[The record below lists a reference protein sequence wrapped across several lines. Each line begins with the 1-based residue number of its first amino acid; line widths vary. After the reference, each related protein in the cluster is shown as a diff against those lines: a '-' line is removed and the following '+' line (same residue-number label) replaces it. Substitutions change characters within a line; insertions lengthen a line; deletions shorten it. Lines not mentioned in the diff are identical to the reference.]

1 MLKEQIKLIFLARLA
16 GTPVFDPNG
25 DRVGKIRDAV
35 AINPAQSQN
44 PRILGYVVEIPQRR
58 RIFIPTTRVTSI
70 NENGVFMNGS
80 LNIRRYQP
88 RHDEV
93 SLLEELLDREVLLR
107 NQGRVVVVEDLGIEL
122 TDSGDWRLT
131 LVHVKKRER
140 GLRKNHTTTIG
151 WSDIEFESRLTT
163 LPTKPDSDEISEMTA
178 QEVVAT
184 LSELELPDQEEIAKR
199 LEDDKLA
206 EVLEE
211 MNDSDRVALVK
222 SLEEERLAG
231 VLGEMEPDDVADVL
245 KEVGGSTA
253 EELLNL
259 LEETDAEDIRRLM
272 KYEDYSAGG
281 MMTTDPVILNVEAT
295 VADAIA
301 AVRRKELAPAISS
314 QVFVCRSP
322 LETPT
327 GRLIGVVHLQQLLR
341 EPPTLSLGLIVDT
354 SPITLSPDS
363 SLNEVVKQLANYNL
377 IALPVV
383 DESDRLLGAVTV
395 DDVLDHLLPENWRNR
410 EGVNQG

>member
-1 MLKEQIKLIFLARLA
+1 MLIEQIRLIFLAKLA

-35 AINPAQSQN
+35 ANNPAHSQN
-44 PRILGYVVEIPQRR
+44 PRILGFVVEIPQRR
-58 RIFIPTTRVTSI
+58 RIFIQTTRVTSI
-70 NENGVFMNGS
+70 NDNGVFMNGS

-88 RHDEV
+88 HHGEV

-107 NQGRVVVVEDLGIEL
+107 NQGKVVVVEDLGMEL
-122 TDSGDWRLT
+122 MDSGDWRLT
-131 LVHVKKRER
+131 QVHVKKRER
-140 GLRKNHTTTIG
+140 GLRKDLLSTIS
-151 WSDIEFESRLTT
+151 WSEIEFESRLST
-163 LPTKPDSDEISEMTA
+163 LPVKPASDEISAMTA
-178 QEVVAT
+178 QEVAAS
-184 LSELELPDQEEIAKR
+184 LSELNISEQEEIAKR
-199 LEDDKLA
+199 LDDDKLA

-211 MNDSDRVALVK
+211 MNDADRVALVK
-222 SLEEERLAG
+222 SLAEERVAD

-245 KEVGGSTA
+245 KEVGGATA

-259 LEETDAEDIRRLM
+259 MEATDADDIRRLM

-281 MMTTDPVILNVEAT
+281 MMTTDPVILDVNST

-301 AVRRKELAPAISS
+301 AVRRTELAPALSS
-314 QVFVCRSP
+314 QVFVCRAP

-327 GRLIGVVHLQQLLR
+327 GRLVGVVHLQRLLR
-341 EPPTLSLGLIVDT
+341 EPPTLNLGIVVDAT
-354 SPITLSPDS
+354 PVSLSPES
-363 SLNEVVKQLANYNL
+363 PLNEVVRQLANYNL

-383 DESDRLLGAVTV
+383 DENERLLGAVTV

-410 EGVNQG
+410 EGVN

>member
-1 MLKEQIKLIFLARLA
+1 MLKEQIRLIFLAKLA

-35 AINPAQSQN
+35 ANHPAHSQN
-44 PRILGYVVEIPQRR
+44 PRILGFVVDIPQRR

-70 NENGVFMNGS
+70 NDSGVFMNGC

-88 RHDEV
+88 HHGEV

-107 NQGRVVVVEDLGIEL
+107 NQGKVVVVEDLGMEL
-122 TDSGDWRLT
+122 MDSGDWRLT
-131 LVHVKKRER
+131 QVHVKKRER
-140 GLRKNHTTTIG
+140 GLRKDLLSTIP
-151 WSDIEFESRLTT
+151 WSEIEFESRLST
-163 LPTKPDSDEISEMTA
+163 LPVKPASDEISGMTA
-178 QEVVAT
+178 QEVAAS
-184 LSELELPDQEEIAKR
+184 LSELNLSEQEEIAKR
-199 LEDDKLA
+199 LDDDKLA

-211 MNDSDRVALVK
+211 MNDADRVALVK
-222 SLEEERLAG
+222 SLAEERVAD

-245 KEVGGSTA
+245 KDVGGATA

-259 LEETDAEDIRRLM
+259 MEATEADDIRRLM

-281 MMTTDPVILNVEAT
+281 MMTTDPVILDVNAT

-301 AVRRKELAPAISS
+301 AVRRTELAPALSS
-314 QVFVCRSP
+314 QVFVCRAP

-327 GRLIGVVHLQQLLR
+327 GRLVGVVHLQRLLR
-341 EPPTLSLGLIVDT
+341 EPPTLNLGIVVDAT
-354 SPITLSPDS
+354 PVSLSPES
-363 SLNEVVKQLANYNL
+363 PLNEVVKQLANYNL

-383 DESDRLLGAVTV
+383 DENERLLGAVTV

-410 EGVNQG
+410 EGVN

>member
-1 MLKEQIKLIFLARLA
+1 
-16 GTPVFDPNG
+16 
-25 DRVGKIRDAV
+25 
-35 AINPAQSQN
+35 
-44 PRILGYVVEIPQRR
+44 
-58 RIFIPTTRVTSI
+58 
-70 NENGVFMNGS
+70 MNGS

-107 NQGRVVVVEDLGIEL
+107 NQGSVVVVEDLGIEL

-131 LVHVKKRER
+131 QVHVKKRER
-140 GLRKNHTTTIG
+140 GFKKNFSTTLG
-151 WSDIEFESRLTT
+151 WSEITFESKIPN
-163 LPTKPDSDEISEMTA
+163 LPTKADSDEIGGMTA
-178 QEVVAT
+178 QEIAAK
-184 LSELELPDQEEIAKR
+184 LSDLPLPDQEEITRR
-199 LEDDKLA
+199 LDDDKLA

-222 SLEEERLAG
+222 SLEEERVAD

-245 KEVGGSTA
+245 KEVGGATA

-259 LEETDAEDIRRLM
+259 MEETDAEDIRRLM

-281 MMTTDPVILNVEAT
+281 MMTTDPVILDIDST

-322 LETPT
+322 LDTPT

-341 EPPTLSLGLIVDT
+341 EPPTLSLGLIVDS
-354 SPITLSPDS
+354 SPISLSPDS

-383 DESDRLLGAVTV
+383 DENDRLLGAVTV

-410 EGVNQG
+410 EGVS